1 MHETYTF
8 ACGRF
13 YLAVIELTG
22 DGDRKDRLHG
32 AALDYLNQIKPE
44 AHLPPELRA
53 RFSDL
58 FDEISTQEAIDK
70 MSREEIPVA
79 AKEVVSLFGA
89 LCEYE
94 TPGS

>member
-22 DGDRKDRLHG
+22 DGDRKERLHG
-32 AALDYLNQIKPE
+32 AALDYLNQIKAE
-44 AHLPPELRA
+44 SHLPPELRA

-58 FDEISTQEAIDK
+58 FDEISSQEAIDN
-70 MSREEIPVA
+70 MSRDDVPVA

-94 TPGS
+94 TPTH

>member
-1 MHETYTF
+1 MQESYTF

-22 DGDRKDRLHG
+22 DGDRKERLHG
-32 AALDYLNQIKPE
+32 AALDYLNQINPDT
-44 AHLPPELRA
+44 HLPEELRA
-53 RFSDL
+53 RFRDL
-58 FDEISTQEAIDK
+58 FDEIASQEAVENMTKDDV
-70 MSREEIPVA
+70 PVA

-94 TPGS
+94 TPTH

>member
-1 MHETYTF
+1 MQESYTF

-22 DGDRKDRLHG
+22 DGDRKERLHG

-44 AHLPPELRA
+44 LHLPPELRA

-58 FDEISTQEAIDK
+58 FDEIASQEAIDN
-70 MSREEIPVA
+70 MSRGDVPVA

-94 TPGS
+94 TPTH

>member
-1 MHETYTF
+1 MQESYTF

-22 DGDRKDRLHG
+22 DGDRKERLHG
-32 AALDYLNQIKPE
+32 AALDYLNQINPDT
-44 AHLPPELRA
+44 HLPESLRP
-53 RFSDL
+53 RFRDV
-58 FDEISTQEAIDK
+58 FDEISSQEAIDN
-70 MSREEIPVA
+70 MSHDDVPIA

-94 TPGS
+94 TPES